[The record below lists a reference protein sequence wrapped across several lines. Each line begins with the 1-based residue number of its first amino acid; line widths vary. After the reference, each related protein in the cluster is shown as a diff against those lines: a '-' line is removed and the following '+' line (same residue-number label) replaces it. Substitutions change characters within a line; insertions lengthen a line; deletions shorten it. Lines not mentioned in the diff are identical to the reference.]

1 MHRKYAARGLVVL
14 SVSVDD
20 ASDKE
25 TVDEVK
31 KFLREQKATMANYLL
46 DEQPEVWQ
54 KKLNAEAVPCTFV
67 FNRAGQV
74 EQKYL
79 EIPKDGVLE
88 KLVEGLLKKK

>member
-1 MHRKYAARGLVVL
+1 MHRKYASQGLVVL

-20 ASDKE
+20 VNDKE
-25 TVDEVK
+25 AVDEVK
-31 KFLREQKATMANYLL
+31 KFLRDQKATMPNYLL
-46 DEQPEVWQ
+46 DEPPEVWQ

-67 FNRAGQV
+67 FNRAGEV

-79 EIPKDGVLE
+79 EVPKEGALE